1 MGFKQKMLP
10 VIAIKQVDLYSR
22 NFRIDTQNTVVEY
35 IQLVSLLSLLQKF
48 TAANDLHHIHSFY
61 LLLHVNKGKRG
72 VNVNLINTTSADY
85 QMMTGS
91 IKCTKL
97 QHLSVPE

>member
-1 MGFKQKMLP
+1 MLP
-10 VIAIKQVDLYSR
+10 VIAGKQVDLFFLETSVL
-22 NFRIDTQNTVVEY
+22 TLSVVEY
-35 IQLVSLLSLLQKF
+35 IQFISHLSLLPKF
-48 TAANDLHHIHSFY
+48 TAAMTYIIFTPFY

-97 QHLSVPE
+97 QHFSVPE